1 MEVPGTMFC
10 YLIQGNYTKYGVELI
25 SVETSQFTGKENIS
39 LLKRPYKLEN
49 NEMKVH
55 LVLVVIFI
63 AQSSGKP
70 VNEVTSAKYYLI

>member
-1 MEVPGTMFC
+1 MFC

-39 LLKRPYKLEN
+39 LLKRAYKLEN

-63 AQSSGKP
+63 VQSSGKP
-70 VNEVTSAKYYLI
+70 VNEVTRAKYYLI

>member
-1 MEVPGTMFC
+1 M
-10 YLIQGNYTKYGVELI
+10 YII
-25 SVETSQFTGKENIS
+25 KENIS

-70 VNEVTSAKYYLI
+70 VNEVTSQRDEREILSDITYLLPCN

>member
-1 MEVPGTMFC
+1 M
-10 YLIQGNYTKYGVELI
+10 
-25 SVETSQFTGKENIS
+25 ETSQFTGKENIS

-70 VNEVTSAKYYLI
+70 VNEVARAKYYLI

>member
-1 MEVPGTMFC
+1 MFC

-39 LLKRPYKLEN
+39 LLKRAYKLEK

-55 LVLVVIFI
+55 LVVVVIV
-63 AQSSGKP
+63 QSSGKP
-70 VNEVTSAKYYLI
+70 TNEATSAKYYLI